1 MMGANH
7 AACGAAA
14 WAALATRFDLNC
26 SALHAVLPA
35 VPEHVVVGLGLLPVT
50 PVGVVTGALVTAG
63 AAILPDADHHSSTIA
78 HSLPPLSNAL
88 CSGLGR
94 ASGGHRHGT
103 HSILGVVAFVAAAWL
118 AGLWTIPTSEF
129 GLVFPGAGLVS
140 ILLVAFAAKAL
151 KTIPDSMRR
160 FPWAVGVAVAVFI
173 ALCAPEERGWFPVAV
188 GVGVV
193 VHILGDVLT
202 LEGCNLVWPLV
213 LRPPRR
219 LRRLPVLRRVWR
231 SNGFF
236 AVPLLGHA
244 GSLREWLLLVPVGAY
259 ALLVVGGTLAEL
271 GFSIVAPA

>member
-14 WAALATRFDLNC
+14 WVALATRLNVNC
-26 SALHAVLPA
+26 GALHAVLPA
-35 VPEHVVVGLGLLPVT
+35 IPAHLDLGLGLLPVS
-50 PVGVVTGALVTAG
+50 PIGVVTGALVTAG
-63 AAILPDADHHSSTIA
+63 AAMLPDADHHSSTIA

-103 HSILGVVAFVAAAWL
+103 HSILGALTFIAAAWL
-118 AGLWTIPTSEF
+118 AGLWTIDTPGF
-129 GLVFPGAGLVS
+129 GTVFPGAGLVS

-151 KTIPDSMRR
+151 KAIPDSMRK

-173 ALCAPEERGWFPVAV
+173 ALCAPEERGWFPLAV

-193 VHILGDVLT
+193 VHIIGDLLT
-202 LEGCNLVWPLV
+202 IEGCNLLWPLV

-219 LRRLPVLRRVWR
+219 LRRVPLLRQVWR
-231 SNGFF
+231 SNGFI

-244 GSLREWLLLVPVGAY
+244 GSLREWLLLIPVGAY
-259 ALLVVGGTLAEL
+259 ALVVVGGTLAGVGL
-271 GFSIVAPA
+271 AALA